1 MTRMTTSKY
10 AVLATL
16 AGLFLT
22 ACTGQVTKDIEASVE
37 NSIST
42 LESVEERWA
51 LEKASREVSSVE
63 NIRGLY
69 LAPYL
74 IKMQQGDPLPQD
86 WLEGETDWIVPG
98 QKTIFELANGLMVEL
113 GVPVQIFDQIPVQSI
128 RGEQLSVMS
137 VPGMENDRPLSGT
150 SRANNNILDIINR
163 RNIVNVHGTW
173 KDKLDQIAALYKVKW
188 VLEDG
193 ILKFKF
199 FETNT
204 FSLRHTAGAYTLKS
218 SVTTDGGGSAGVSS
232 NGEQST
238 ELSATLDIWSKIEEG
253 VKGIVPA
260 NSSIVSS
267 PDTGTISVT
276 TLAYRMPDV
285 VRYIEEW
292 NNKLSMQVTFSLD
305 IYSLTLSD
313 AEKAAFNMN
322 IAFRDLRDR
331 FGFDF
336 RGIGSTFDGTS
347 SLTGAILSPPAGSAF
362 AEWSGTEVVAEVL
375 KTGGKVVTEY
385 SDKRFAKNYSPT
397 AFQLTN
403 QVSYIRERELVTDS
417 LGGVKTSVRA
427 GTVSSG
433 YKLQLLPNIHPD
445 GTVTLRIA
453 LSISQLESITSI
465 GGTDNVIQT
474 PNINV
479 GDLLNELTVASGDM
493 IMLSGFEQLTSRTE
507 KESGGSVLCF
517 TCKNNSADKERR
529 KFFVVIRPHVLRAP
543 QPVVLEGR

>member
-1 MTRMTTSKY
+1 MISLKS
-10 AVLATL
+10 ASNFLVPATCCL
-16 AGLFLT
+16 LLT
-22 ACTGQVTKDIEASVE
+22 ACTGKVTEDIKNSV
-37 NSIST
+37 NQSISA
-42 LESVEERWA
+42 LENVEERWA
-51 LEKASREVSSVE
+51 VEKASKSLSGVE

-74 IKMQQGDPLPQD
+74 IKMQQGDPLPD
-86 WLEGETDWIVPG
+86 EWLQNKTEWIVPG
-98 QKTIFELANGLMVEL
+98 QRTLYEVADGLMMEL
-113 GVPVQIFDQIPVQSI
+113 GVPVQIFDQIPVQTI
-128 RGEQLSVMS
+128 RGEQVSMAAG
-137 VPGMENDRPLSGT
+137 PGMGNDTPLSGT
-150 SRANNNILDIINR
+150 SRANTNILDIINR
-163 RNIVNVHGTW
+163 RNIVNVRGTW
-173 KDKLDQIAALYKVKW
+173 KEKLDQIAALYKAKW
-188 VLEDG
+188 MLEDG

-204 FSLRHTAGAYTLKS
+204 FSLRSTAGSYSLKS
-218 SVTTDGGGSAGVSS
+218 SVTTDGGGGGVSS

-238 ELSATLDIWSKIEEG
+238 DITATLDVWSKIEEG

-260 NSSIVSS
+260 NSSVVSS
-267 PDTGTISVT
+267 PDTGTITVT

-285 VRYIEEW
+285 VRYIDEW
-292 NNKLSMQVTFSLD
+292 NNKLSMQVAFSLD
-305 IYSLTLSD
+305 IYSLTMSD

-322 IAFRDLRDR
+322 VAFRDLRDR

-336 RGIGSTFDGTS
+336 RGIGSTFDGTA
-347 SLTGAILSPPAGSAF
+347 SLSGAIISPPAGSAF
-362 AEWSGTEVVAEVL
+362 AEWAGTEVVAEVL
-375 KTGGKVVTEY
+375 KTAGNVMTEY
-385 SDKRFAKNYSPT
+385 SDQRFAKNFSPA

-479 GDLLNELTVASGDM
+479 GDLLNELTVSSGDM
-493 IMLSGFEQLTSRTE
+493 VVLSGFEQLTSRTE
-507 KESGGSVLCF
+507 KESGGSILCF
-517 TCKNNSADKERR
+517 TCSNNSADKEKR
-529 KFFVVIRPHVLRAP
+529 KFFVVIRPHVLRPP
-543 QPVVLEGR
+543 QPVVIEGR